1 MAEDSGTA
9 ATGGNRTTVKLALRY
24 DMRAP
29 GIGVGSPDQYAAAL
43 EHVAWADE
51 LGFETVYL
59 AEHHGADDGYC
70 AAPMI
75 LGSAMLGRTRWM
87 TVHLSALV
95 AVLHHPLRLAE
106 DLAAL
111 DLVGGGRVEVTLG
124 LGYRDSEYR
133 MFGIERRRRVQTLEE
148 IVEVLR
154 QAWTGEEFDF
164 RGEPVKVRPRP
175 ARPAGAPLYIGGSAE
190 ASAIRAAR
198 IGDGYRPAGSEKD
211 RLYEIYAAERE
222 RLGEPVPPRAPVLGP
237 LFLFVS
243 DDPAR
248 DWEIVAP
255 HVLYTTNANANWA
268 RERGVGTTAYRS
280 AAGLAELQTDPNI
293 RVVTPQECV
302 ELCRTL
308 GPDAELVFQPLMG
321 GLPLDA
327 GWRSLRL
334 FETAVLPELVQLG
347 YRP

>member
-1 MAEDSGTA
+1 M
-9 ATGGNRTTVKLALRY
+9 KLALRY
-24 DMRAP
+24 DMRSP
-29 GIGVGSPDQYAAAL
+29 DIGVGSPEQYTAAL
-43 EHVAWADE
+43 EHAAWADD

-75 LGSAMLGRTRWM
+75 LGSAILGRTRRLR
-87 TVHLSALV
+87 VHLSALV

-106 DLAAL
+106 DLAGL
-111 DLVGGGRVEVTLG
+111 DLVGGGRLEVTLG
-124 LGYRDSEYR
+124 LGYRDGEYR
-133 MFGIERRRRVQTLEE
+133 MFGVDRRRRVQILEE
-148 IVEVLR
+148 TVEVLR
-154 QAWTGEEFDF
+154 RAWTGAEFDF
-164 RGEPVKVRPRP
+164 RGERVQVRPRP
-175 ARPAGAPLYIGGSAE
+175 ARPGGPELYIGGSAE
-190 ASAIRAAR
+190 ASALRAAR
-198 IGDGYRPAGSEKD
+198 IGDGYRPAGAEKD
-211 RLYEIYAAERE
+211 RLYDIYATERR
-222 RLGEPVPPRAPVLGP
+222 RLGKPVPPRGPVSGP

-268 RERGVGTTAYRS
+268 RERGVGTTAYRP
-280 AAGLAELQTDPNI
+280 AAGLADLQTDPNI
-293 RVVTPQECV
+293 RVVTPDECV
-302 ELCRTL
+302 ALCEKL

-334 FETAVLPELVQLG
+334 FETEVLPRLVTLG
-347 YRP
+347 YRPSAQERTGEAA

>member
-1 MAEDSGTA
+1 M
-9 ATGGNRTTVKLALRY
+9 KLALRY

-29 GIGVGSPDQYAAAL
+29 GIGVGSPEQYAAAL
-43 EHVAWADE
+43 DHAVWADE

-59 AEHHGADDGYC
+59 AEHHGAEDGYC

-75 LGSAMLGRTRWM
+75 LGSAILGRTRRLQI
-87 TVHLSALV
+87 HLSALV

-133 MFGIERRRRVQTLEE
+133 MFGIERRRRVQILEE
-148 IVEVLR
+148 IVGVLR

-164 RGEPVKVRPRP
+164 RGERVMVRPRP
-175 ARPAGAPLYIGGSAE
+175 GRPEGPALYIGGSAE

-198 IGDGYRPAGSEKD
+198 VGDGYRPAGAEKD
-211 RLYEIYAAERE
+211 RLYEVYAAERQ
-222 RLGEPVPPRAPVLGP
+222 RLGKPVPPRGPVTGP
-237 LFLFVS
+237 LLLFVS
-243 DDPAR
+243 EDPVR

-255 HVLYTTNANANWA
+255 HVLYTTNANASWA
-268 RERGVGTTAYRS
+268 RERGVGTTAYRP
-280 AAGLAELQTDPNI
+280 AAGLADLQSDPNI
-293 RVVTPQECV
+293 QVVTPEECV
-302 ELCRTL
+302 ALCEKL

-321 GLPLDA
+321 GLALEA

-334 FETAVLPELVQLG
+334 FETAVLPKLVEMG
-347 YRP
+347 YRGPADERRR